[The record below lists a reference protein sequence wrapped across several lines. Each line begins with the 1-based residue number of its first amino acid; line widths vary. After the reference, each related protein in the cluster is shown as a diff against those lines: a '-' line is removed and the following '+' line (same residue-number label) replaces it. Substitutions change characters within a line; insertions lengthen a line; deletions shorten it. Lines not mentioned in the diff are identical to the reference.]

1 VQSGEHRLCLGCAE
15 IEAKQAAAAEDAFA
29 RALVEGV
36 KEAIAEPVRL
46 AWNFEISACPSSTGE
61 ESIAK
66 EVEEPH
72 HVSGTMSAAGALERE
87 RPTRETRSLAGDDC
101 ANPGRR
107 ATASGT
113 ARRQ

>member
-1 VQSGEHRLCLGCAE
+1 MCRDRGEASRGSRE
-15 IEAKQAAAAEDAFA
+15 AFA

-46 AWNFEISACPSSTGE
+46 AWNFETSACPSSTGE

-72 HVSGTMSAAGALERE
+72 HVSGTMSAAQALLSENEQLAKLARSQ
-87 RPTRETRSLAGDDC
+87 ETIARILEK
-101 ANPGRR
+101 R